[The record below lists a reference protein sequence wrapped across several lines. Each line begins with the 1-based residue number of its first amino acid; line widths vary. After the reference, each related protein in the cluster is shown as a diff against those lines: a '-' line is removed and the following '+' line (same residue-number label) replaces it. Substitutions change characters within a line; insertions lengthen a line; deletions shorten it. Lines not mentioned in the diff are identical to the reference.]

1 MGHTGGSPLVLLLS
15 MPMRYSTFLVVLAAI
30 LVAHNTVEGDD
41 NGPEPIPQSEDSAAG
56 GPFAKAMDEKH
67 AAAHGLKKELDSQGG
82 EAGIEHGGKLVKRWL
97 KQADTRYRARG
108 DKKTPDSQSEAEEE
122 VNDDPDQPDADEKDI
137 KGKKQAG
144 EQVVEEEE
152 EEKASEAKAVS
163 DANEKVEE
171 MEKKVEQVQEEAKK
185 EKKEADEE
193 MAKAKSEEAHTGD
206 EANAAAKSAAKM
218 AYSAEEH
225 RAEVKKQG
233 EAEAKIQVPR
243 VKRSSQMLRRR
254 QMPS

>member
-171 MEKKVEQVQEEAKK
+171 MEKKVEQVQEEA
-185 EKKEADEE
+185 
-193 MAKAKSEEAHTGD
+193 
-206 EANAAAKSAAKM
+206 NAAAKSAAKM

-225 RAEVKKQG
+225 RAEVKEQG
-233 EAEAKIQVPR
+233 EAEAKIQVTKGEKIIADAKEKADAI
-243 VKRSSQMLRRR
+243 VKKAKQEAAEIKSG
-254 QMPS
+254 